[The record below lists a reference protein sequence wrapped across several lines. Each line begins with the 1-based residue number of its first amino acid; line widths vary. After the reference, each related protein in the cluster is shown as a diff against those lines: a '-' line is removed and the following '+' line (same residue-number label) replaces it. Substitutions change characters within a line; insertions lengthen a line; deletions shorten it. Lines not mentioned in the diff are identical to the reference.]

1 MQKKIISIVTGANG
15 FVGSHLVDYL
25 LEKNHI
31 VKCIVRKS
39 SNTKWLVG
47 KPVEI
52 FNCGLNDKKALIE
65 VIKDADYI
73 FHVAGVVKSKT
84 KEGYYKGNVDATKN
98 LLEASLESGTLFKRI
113 IVVSSQAAAGPSYD
127 GNPIE
132 ERMENHPITTYGL
145 SKNEQ
150 EKFAKTF
157 MDKLPI
163 TICRPPS
170 VYGERDTEI
179 FIFFK
184 TFSNGLMPVIGFD
197 EKLVSLIYVKD
208 LVEGLYLAAINE
220 NSKSETFFITSQNFY
235 SWKEIGEITKKIL
248 KKKVIKI
255 NIPHFVVYLVAAIAE
270 FFALFSK
277 NAPTL
282 NIEKARDITQ
292 RYWICSSKKANEI
305 LGFKEKHSIEEGFR
319 NTISWYKEMK
329 WL

>member
-1 MQKKIISIVTGANG
+1 MQKINSVITGANG

-25 LEKNHI
+25 LEKNHTI
-31 VKCIVRKS
+31 KCIVRKS
-39 SNTKWLVG
+39 SNTKWLDG

-52 FNCGLNDKKALIE
+52 FRCGLDDKNSLIDI
-65 VIKDADYI
+65 IKDADYI
-73 FHVAGVVKSKT
+73 FHIAGVVKSKT

-98 LLEASLESGTLFKRI
+98 LLEAALESRTTFKRI
-113 IVVSSQAAAGPSYD
+113 VVISSQAAAGPSYD
-127 GNPIE
+127 GNPVDE
-132 ERMENHPITTYGL
+132 SMENHPITTYGK

-150 EKFAKTF
+150 EKLTKTF

-184 TFSNGLMPVIGFD
+184 TFNNGLMPVIGFD
-197 EKLVSLIYVKD
+197 KKLVSLIYVKD
-208 LVEGLYLAAINE
+208 LVEGIYLASINDKAKGE
-220 NSKSETFFITSQNFY
+220 IFFITSSKFY
-235 SWKEIGEITKKIL
+235 SWDEIGEITKKIL
-248 KKKVIKI
+248 KKKVIKL
-255 NIPHFVVYLVAAIAE
+255 NIPHFIVYLVATFAE
-270 FFALFSK
+270 FFSLFSK

-282 NIEKARDITQ
+282 NIEKGRDITQ

-305 LGFKEKHSIEEGFR
+305 LGFKEKYSIEEGFR
-319 NTISWYKEMK
+319 NTINWYKEMK